1 MINKAAR
8 ACTTGALSALL
19 VASTFSVLPA
29 SAAHEHDQ
37 TRVIQL
43 RVIRE
48 IRAVYTSEFG
58 LPRPAGLTY
67 SPKDRALLVA
77 GSASGHPDITL
88 VGLSPTGHETR
99 REILPDLPDPA
110 NLAFD
115 AESVQLT
122 ALARSE
128 LVHVSKAGASHR
140 ADLARYGINGGRSMT
155 YDPAGR
161 LYILDANAGSVV
173 RITPGASGLQSG
185 TVSRLSLQSLGTRT
199 LRGIAFNA
207 ADGLLY
213 VADPANS
220 ALYSVD
226 SSSNLVGRYQM
237 PGLEHLR
244 AMVFAPTADPTDAP
258 ERTSLYVADAG
269 AGPRDLGRVAEFSL
283 APPAVAAAPTTSAT
297 LVRST
302 ATSQWNPPAPDTS
315 GVAYLPAADRLV
327 VVDSEVDEMTIFR
340 NVNLWMSSRTG
351 SVTDTGVTTRFSN
364 EPTGVAYNPA
374 NGHLFVTDDDP
385 NIVSEVASGGDGR
398 YGTADDVVTSLSTN
412 PMGNTDPEDVTVDTS
427 TGSLYLVA
435 GVGAEVY
442 RYSPGPNGRF
452 DALPPTGD
460 DSTSHFDVGAFGA
473 QDPEGIAY
481 DAARDTLFV
490 LDHGTQKVYEVT
502 KAGALIQT
510 IDVTAAGQRYPAG
523 IALAPATNGSGQ
535 TDMFLVDRG
544 VDNNSNPNEN
554 DGKLTELSANLGP
567 IGNQPPTVN
576 AGPDQ
581 SVVQP
586 NAVTL
591 SGSVSDDGLPN
602 PPGTTTS
609 QWSVVSGT
617 GTVTFADPAA
627 PSTMATISDPG
638 TYVLRLTASDSELS
652 SSDDVTVAVVGP
664 NGPFTLDVSVAAGS
678 DDAEEAATG
687 SVNLSSSDLE
697 LVNDGNDQTVGIRFT
712 GVSVPPGS
720 TIDSAYVQ
728 FTTDEV
734 TTGATSLTIQ
744 GQASGNASTFTTATR
759 SVSSRPRT
767 GASFSWV
774 PTAWNTVGETGP
786 NQRTQDLSRDPP
798 DLSPVVQEIVNRADW
813 VSGNALAVIV
823 TGTGR
828 RTARAFELGPAP
840 VLHVVY
846 RTGPVTNRAP
856 TVNAGPDQSL
866 VLPNAATLSGSV
878 SDDGLP
884 HPPGTTTSQWSMVS
898 GPGTVTFAD
907 PASPSTTATFSDA
920 GSYVLRLT
928 ASDSELTASDD
939 LLVIAS
945 NPPPPGDNAPSA
957 ALTVTPSSGAVP
969 LDVTA
974 DASASTDTDATP
986 IATYN
991 FDFGDGT
998 TTGAQASGTAIHT
1011 YTAAGS
1017 YTVTVTVTD
1026 TAGLSSTASHLVSVN
1041 SANLVGNPGF
1051 ETDLTGWNNN
1061 NASETLTRVAG
1072 GHSGSWAAKLTNV
1085 GTKNTSCV
1093 LNDSPNWIP
1102 TPTTQ
1107 PGTYTG
1113 TMWVRADS
1121 AGASFKLRFREYQ
1134 GSTQVGT
1141 QATTVKLTTSWKQV
1155 TVTYTPAAPGAS
1167 TLDFNALVSSAQPGT
1182 CFYADDASITV
1193 R

>member
-1 MINKAAR
+1 MINKPAR
-8 ACTTGALSALL
+8 ACTGAFSALL
-19 VASTFSVLPA
+19 AASTASLVPA
-29 SAAHEHDQ
+29 SAAPEHDP
-37 TRVIQL
+37 TRVIQP

-58 LPRPAGLTY
+58 LPRPVGLTY
-67 SPKDRALLVA
+67 SPKDRVLLVA

-88 VGLSPTGHETR
+88 VGLSPTGHQTR

-128 LVHVSKAGASHR
+128 LVHVSKAGASPR
-140 ADLARYGINGGRSMT
+140 ADLARYGVNGGRSMT

-185 TVSRLSLQSLGTRT
+185 TVSRLSLQKLGSRT

-237 PGLEHLR
+237 PGVEHLR
-244 AMVFAPTADPTDAP
+244 AMVFAPTADPTDAL

-269 AGPRDLGRVAEFSL
+269 AGPRHLGRVAEFSL
-283 APPAVAAAPTTSAT
+283 APLAVAAAPTTSAT

-374 NGHLFVTDDDP
+374 NGHLFITDDDP
-385 NIVSEVASGGDGR
+385 NIVFEVASGGDGR

-412 PMGNTDPEDVTVDTS
+412 PMGNTDPEDVTFDTS
-427 TGSLYLVA
+427 TGSLYLIA

-442 RYSPGPNGRF
+442 RYSPGPNGRL

-523 IALAPATNGSGQ
+523 ITLAPATNGSAQ
-535 TDMFLVDRG
+535 TDVFLVDRG

-586 NAVTL
+586 NSVTL

-609 QWSVVSGT
+609 QWSVVSGS

-627 PSTMATISDPG
+627 PSTTATVSDPG
-638 TYVLRLTASDSELS
+638 AYVLRLTASDSELS
-652 SSDDVTVAVVGP
+652 SSDDVTVTVVGP
-664 NGPFTLDVSVAAGS
+664 NGPFTLDVGVATGS
-678 DDAEEAATG
+678 DDAEEAPTG
-687 SVNLSSSDLE
+687 GVNLSSSDLE
-697 LVNDGNDQTVGIRFT
+697 LVNDGSDQTVGIRFT
-712 GVSVPPGS
+712 GVSVPSGS

-734 TTGATSLTIQ
+734 TTGATSLTVR
-744 GQASGNASTFTTATR
+744 GEASGNAGTFTTATFN
-759 SVSSRPRT
+759 VSSRLRT
-767 GASFSWV
+767 AASVPWV
-774 PTAWNTVGETGP
+774 PAAWNTVGETGQ
-786 NQRTQDLSRDPP
+786 NQRTP
-798 DLSPVVQEIVNRADW
+798 DLSAVVQEIVNRADW
-813 VSGNALAVIV
+813 ASGNALAVIV

-856 TVNAGPDQSL
+856 TVNAGPDRS
-866 VLPNAATLSGSV
+866 VALPNAATLSGAV
-878 SDDGLP
+878 TDDGLP
-884 HPPGTTTSQWSMVS
+884 NPPGTTTSQWSTVS

-907 PASPSTTATFSDA
+907 PASPSTTATFSEA

-928 ASDSELTASDD
+928 ASDSDLTASDD
-939 LLVIAS
+939 LLVTAS
-945 NPPPPGDNAPSA
+945 NPPPPGDNPPTV
-957 ALTVTPSSGAVP
+957 ALTVSPSSGTAP

-974 DASASTDTDATP
+974 DASASTDADETP

-998 TTGAQASGTAIHT
+998 TTGPQASATSIHT

-1026 TAGLSSTASHLVSVN
+1026 TAALSSTASRLLSVN
-1041 SANLVGNPGF
+1041 SANLVGNSGF

-1061 NASETLTRVAG
+1061 NNASETLTRVGG

-1093 LNDSPNWIP
+1093 LNDSPNWIR
-1102 TPTTQ
+1102 TTQ
-1107 PGTYTG
+1107 AGTYTG

-1121 AGASFKLRFREYQ
+1121 AGGSFKLRFREYQ

-1141 QATTVKLTTSWKQV
+1141 QATTVKLTTSWQQV
-1155 TVTYTPAAPGAS
+1155 TLTYTPAAPGVSA
-1167 TLDFNALVSSAQPGT
+1167 LDFNALVSSAQPGT